1 MLKLLPLALLTA
13 VVGLTE
19 KSLYKQVVF
28 GFPVRGRG
36 QRGLLNQ
43 LEGGL
48 EVEFYIFSFER

>member
-19 KSLYKQVVF
+19 KSLYKKVVF

-43 LEGGL
+43 THMNTETVLSCSL
-48 EVEFYIFSFER
+48 NL